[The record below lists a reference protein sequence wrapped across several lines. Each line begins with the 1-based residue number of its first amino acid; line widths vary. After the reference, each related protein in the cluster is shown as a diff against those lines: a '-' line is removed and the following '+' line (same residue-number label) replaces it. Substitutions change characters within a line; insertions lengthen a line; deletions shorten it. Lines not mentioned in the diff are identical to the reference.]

1 MINQERLKLDF
12 ALRDLNRIKFESAS
26 ESKLKAQ
33 KKSGP
38 SLSGLLTSVHSLSSV
53 ASLSRKG
60 TNTEIS
66 IHADNTID
74 DDEDGCPYIDIR
86 IDNDGLE
93 DCALPEKGVPS
104 PYVKGLE
111 KQADIPVIKIN
122 MSKVSDRSA
131 QLPSSPKKS
140 KQVPTNVHVGKTKG
154 NSKMSIGQKK
164 GDIFASISSPRTTS
178 N

>member
-1 MINQERLKLDF
+1 M
-12 ALRDLNRIKFESAS
+12 
-26 ESKLKAQ
+26 
-33 KKSGP
+33 
-38 SLSGLLTSVHSLSSV
+38 
-53 ASLSRKG
+53 SRKG

-140 KQVPTNVHVGKTKG
+140 KQVSDRSAQLPSSPKKSKQVPTNVHVGKTKG

>member
-1 MINQERLKLDF
+1 M
-12 ALRDLNRIKFESAS
+12 
-26 ESKLKAQ
+26 
-33 KKSGP
+33 
-38 SLSGLLTSVHSLSSV
+38 
-53 ASLSRKG
+53 SRKG

-66 IHADNTID
+66 IHTDNNTVD
-74 DDEDGCPYIDIR
+74 DDEDDCPYIDIR

-93 DCALPEKGVPS
+93 DCALPEKDVLSPS
-104 PYVKGLE
+104 FKGLE

-140 KQVPTNVHVGKTKG
+140 KQAPANVHVGKTKG
-154 NSKMSIGQKK
+154 KSKMSIGKKK